1 MTEPLNCVF
10 HVKVTKWNHPT
21 TFSCS
26 PQNSMNA
33 MLQMVAVNT
42 VVLTP
47 LGASPAA
54 VTQGT
59 SWMKMDLT
67 AVVRATQNDIICYKF

>member
-1 MTEPLNCVF
+1 
-10 HVKVTKWNHPT
+10 
-21 TFSCS
+21 
-26 PQNSMNA
+26 MNA
-33 MLQMVAVNT
+33 ILQMVAVNI

-59 SWMKMDLT
+59 SWMKLD
-67 AVVRATQNDIICYKF
+67 